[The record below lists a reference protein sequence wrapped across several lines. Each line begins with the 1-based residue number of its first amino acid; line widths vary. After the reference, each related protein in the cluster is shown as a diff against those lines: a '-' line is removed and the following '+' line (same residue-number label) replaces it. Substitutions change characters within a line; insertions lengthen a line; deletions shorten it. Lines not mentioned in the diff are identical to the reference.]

1 MIIKKKNSKLL
12 SLLLAI
18 IMLFA
23 ASVSSATVFAA
34 TAKESESYNPDS
46 IMPHPILINEIS
58 GCEASAGDHVQIKLQ
73 HNLPTGEQKYIDEI
87 NYAHI
92 YFSLPQGMDC
102 SLTIYDESGADVTD
116 EAGVFKVEESSY
128 TDEDFEAFNKNLE
141 ERKQALIYEYNCTI
155 DELYKAEETLKQEY
169 AALETAYANGE
180 ITEEEYNSRKIELS
194 NEEIEISDIWEFL
207 NTNYPNGEE
216 DIIKELELAATGLAG
231 IYPVHKEFTSIPF
244 EYNNNFLKQN
254 TEKTLTFIFDVHVGE
269 DCPTGS
275 FIIAPSITGKIGHR
289 EISFNPP
296 TSTGQVLWFIYMC
309 ENENG
314 EYVWFNFNVV

>member
-12 SLLLAI
+12 SLLLAV

-23 ASVSSATVFAA
+23 ASVSSATAFAA
-34 TAKESESYNPDS
+34 TAKELESYNLDS
-46 IMPHPILINEIS
+46 IMPHPILVNNELGCIVSS
-58 GCEASAGDHVQIKLQ
+58 GDNVQIKIQ

-87 NYAHI
+87 NYARI
-92 YFSLPQGMDC
+92 YFSLPRGMDC
-102 SLTIYDESGADVTD
+102 SLTIYDENGADITD

-128 TDEDFEAFNKNLE
+128 TDEDIEGFNKNLE
-141 ERKQALIYEYNCTI
+141 ERIQEVIYEYNY
-155 DELYKAEETLKQEY
+155 LYEAKETLKQEH

-180 ITEEEYNSRKIELS
+180 ITEEEYNTRKTELS
-194 NEEIEISDIWEFL
+194 ETENEISDIWEFI

-231 IYPVHKEFTSIPF
+231 IYPLHKEFTSVQF

-254 TEKTLTFIFDVHVGE
+254 TEKTLTFIFDVHVGV
-269 DCPTGS
+269 DCPIGS
-275 FIIAPSITGKIGHR
+275 FVIAPSITGTIGHR

-296 TSTGQVLWFIYMC
+296 TSTGQVLWFTYIC
-309 ENENG
+309 ENNSG
-314 EYVWFNFNVV
+314 KYVWFNFNVV